1 MERRVPFRNATLRWA
16 IVAILWGIW
25 EATNLLDPPLE
36 CFQNP
41 SLGGEPEKPNSS
53 KAPKEAL
60 PALTAE
66 QIEADWRRQDA
77 LRMVKADPKGPHQ
90 LSPGWV
96 VRPEQDAA
104 GGVDGQKTGKW
115 GFHTAYQKDPWWQVD
130 LGEPVRLGKVLLWN
144 RCDACSERNSRILVS
159 VSQDGKEW
167 TKIYQHNGLVFY
179 GQTDGKPL
187 AVPLQGIQA
196 RYVRVHLEGEN
207 YLHLDEVE
215 VFAEGSE
222 KNIALGKPATQS
234 STSQWS
240 TVHAA
245 TNGQP
250 GVPYPMDLVVER
262 GRLLADRLAQ
272 MGAPIQP
279 HRQELERAAEEWS
292 RLGND
297 APEEVRR
304 RVYFQARWAVRRM
317 ALANPLLTFDQ
328 ILLIKRI
335 PPSFPHMSDQYYGW
349 WSRGGGGIY
358 ILEGFRQEPTRT
370 SETSPASAPGPTGA
384 GQAQQSGTG
393 QTPVRGPR
401 LRCLTE
407 GWPVGTFIRPD
418 LSYDGTKLLFAYAK
432 YYPHVHAIP
441 DKVNKDNLPEDAFY
455 HLYEMRLDGSG
466 VRRLSRGK
474 YDHFDGRYLPDGRI
488 VLLSTRKGQAVQAP
502 ASKREPLTDDSARPD
517 SYVRCGG
524 DNTRPVPVYTLH
536 VMDPDG
542 GNLRPIS
549 AFENFEWYPSI
560 GWDGRILYARWDYID
575 RPNGD
580 FLSLWS
586 TNPDGTNPQLVYG
599 NFTHRPQCV
608 FQARAIPGSTK
619 LIFTASAH
627 HSNVGGSLVL
637 LDRSLGTEGDGPIR
651 RITPEVVFPETEG
664 WPKHYYT
671 DPWPLSEEFYLVA
684 WSDKGLPPHT
694 YVVDDRNPAAPT
706 GIYLLDVFGNM
717 ELLYRDPEIGSW
729 DPIPVQARPRPP
741 IIPDQTAAKPP
752 QTESPEVGYFLLQD
766 VYRGLEPIER
776 GTIRRLRVVA
786 VVPKLQPHMNQPNL
800 GITHQDPGKFVLGTV
815 PVEADGSAYFQVP
828 AGVPVFFQA
837 LDGQGYAVQ
846 TMRTLTYVQPGTTLS
861 CIGCHEHRDTTPPAA
876 ALPMAARRA
885 PSRLRPGPE
894 GSWPLRYDR
903 LVQPVLDKHCV
914 RCHRPDSPEPKA
926 AQFDLTAAKSYENLL
941 NYADR
946 DLHKLAFERERS
958 VVGQM
963 PARQSKLLRRI
974 LENNSPCRSDPDAVE
989 RLQTWMDTYAHRI
1002 GHYSDQQ
1009 EAELMQLREL
1019 WKPLLE
1025 DH

>member
-1 MERRVPFRNATLRWA
+1 MDRLVDLRNAHFKW
-16 IVAILWGIW
+16 IVITILWVIW
-25 EATNLLDPPLE
+25 AFVPTPIYPEQVS
-36 CFQNP
+36 QNP
-41 SLGGEPEKPNSS
+41 SYGGKTES
-53 KAPKEAL
+53 PKGSEAHQASL

-77 LRMVKADPKGPHQ
+77 LRMVKADPKGPSH

-104 GGVDGQKTGKW
+104 GAVDGQKTGKW
-115 GFHTAYQKDPWWQVD
+115 GFHTNYQKDPWWQVD
-130 LGEPVRLGKVLLWN
+130 LEEVVRLGKILLWN

-159 VSQDGKEW
+159 VSQDGKKW
-167 TKIYQHNGLVFY
+167 TKIYQHNDTVFY

-187 AVPLQGIQA
+187 AVPGQGLQA
-196 RYVRVHLEGEN
+196 RYLRVHLEGEN

-215 VFAEGSE
+215 VFAEGSD

-240 TVHAA
+240 TVHAMGGA
-245 TNGQP
+245 KGEAA
-250 GVPYPMDLVVER
+250 YPMELVVER
-262 GRLLADRLAQ
+262 GRLLAERLAQ
-272 MGAPIQP
+272 MGASIQRD
-279 HRQELERAAEEWS
+279 RQELERAAAEWA
-292 RLGND
+292 RLGPD
-297 APEEVRR
+297 APDELRR
-304 RVYFQARWAVRRM
+304 KIYFQARWAVRRM
-317 ALANPLLTFDQ
+317 ALANPLLNFEQ
-328 ILLIKRI
+328 ILFVKRI
-335 PPSFPHMSDQYYGW
+335 PPAFPHMSDQYYGW

-358 ILEGFRQEPTRT
+358 LLEGFRQEPVR
-370 SETSPASAPGPTGA
+370 SDASNSSPTGPQSAQA
-384 GQAQQSGTG
+384 GGSHVSAA
-393 QTPVRGPR
+393 GPR
-401 LRCLTE
+401 IRCITE
-407 GWPVGTFIRPD
+407 GWPVGSFIRPD
-418 LSYDGTKLLFAYAK
+418 LSYDGTKVLFAYAK

-466 VRRLSRGK
+466 VRRLTRGK

-488 VLLSTRKGQAVQAP
+488 VFLSTRKGQAVQTP
-502 ASKREPLTDDSARPD
+502 ASKVQPCEDTSARPD

-524 DNTRPVPVYTLH
+524 DNARPVPVYTLH

-549 AFENFEWYPSI
+549 AFENFEWYPSVA
-560 GWDGRILYARWDYID
+560 WDGRILYARWDYID

-608 FQARAIPGSTK
+608 FQARSIPGSTK

-627 HSNVGGSLVL
+627 HSNVGGSLVI

-664 WPKHYYT
+664 WPRHYYT
-671 DPWPLSEEFYLVA
+671 DPWPLSEEFFLVA
-684 WSDKGLPPHT
+684 WSDRCLPPCAYP
-694 YVVDDRNPAAPT
+694 YVSDDRNPAAPT
-706 GIYLLDVFGNM
+706 GIYLFDVFGNL
-717 ELLYRDPEIGSW
+717 ELLYRDPAIGSW
-729 DPIPVQARPRPP
+729 DPIPVAARPRPP
-741 IIPDQTAAKPP
+741 VIADQTVPAQPAQPK
-752 QTESPEVGYFLLQD
+752 TPEMGYFLLQD
-766 VYRGLEPIER
+766 VYRGLEPLER
-776 GTIRRLRVVA
+776 GSVRRLRVVA

-800 GITHQDPGKFVLGTV
+800 GITRQDPGKFVLGTV

-837 LDGQGYAVQ
+837 LDAQGYAVQ

-861 CIGCHEHRDTTPPAA
+861 CIGCHEHRDIAPPPGS
-876 ALPMAARRA
+876 LPMAARRS

-914 RCHRPDSPEPKA
+914 RCHQPGSPEPKA

-946 DLHKLAFERERS
+946 DLHKLAFEQARS

-974 LENNSPCRSDPDAVE
+974 LSNNPPFRSDPDALE
-989 RLQTWMDTYAHRI
+989 RLQTWMDTYAQRL
-1002 GHYSDQQ
+1002 GHFSDQQ
-1009 EAELMQLREL
+1009 EAQLIQLRHQ
-1019 WKPLLE
+1019 WQPLLE
-1025 DH
+1025 ER